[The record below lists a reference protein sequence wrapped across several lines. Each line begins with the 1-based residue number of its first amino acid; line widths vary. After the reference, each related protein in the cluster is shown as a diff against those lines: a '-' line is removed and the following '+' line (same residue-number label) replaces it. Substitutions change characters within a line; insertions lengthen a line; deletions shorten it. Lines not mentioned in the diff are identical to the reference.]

1 MINFYQWLIEQN
13 QTKPNQQAANPQ
25 QPQQQS
31 DITQVNT
38 LLLPCVR
45 NIKSPECQ
53 TNFQQVNTIYK
64 NSKNPQEKQQIKDIV
79 TKINTHGKE
88 IKQQDGVNTVKK
100 FSNDI
105 GKLAMPCYQDINKC
119 DAVKQ
124 KLQTIMKD
132 KRQGKEAVNIISNKL
147 KEIEANIQ
155 KQQQRQQQATTNKNN
170 LANDEKLASG
180 YMQAPDKTQYLI
192 NTAQN
197 AIQAKDFPLIEK
209 IQKMIVDHSKQNNDK
224 NPNLQIILDF
234 IKNMKAQQ
242 Q

>member
-1 MINFYQWLIEQN
+1 MINFYQWLNEQN

-31 DITQVNT
+31 AITQVNT
-38 LLLPCVR
+38 LLFPCVR

-53 TNFQQVNTIYK
+53 TNFRQINTIYQ

-79 TKINTHGKE
+79 TQINTHGKE
-88 IKQQDGVNTVKK
+88 IKQQDRINTVKK